1 MTPRATHTDPEPYRP
16 HLFAVAYG
24 LLGHAEDAEDLVQEA
39 LLRWHRAD
47 TAGILE
53 PEAWLVSV
61 VTRLAIDR
69 LRRRATERAAYPGPW
84 LPQPV
89 SAPSLGEPTDRRAEL
104 ASELSVAFLV
114 LLERLAPEER
124 AAFLMRD
131 VFDRGYPEIA
141 RILDKSQPATRQMVR
156 RARERV
162 RSGPARFPAPRDTVE
177 DLLGQFL
184 TALEEDDERG
194 LLAVFTAD
202 ATFTSD
208 GGGKVVT
215 ARRVIRGADRI
226 VRLLLGIKKKDPR
239 PLAHRLTELN
249 GGPALVTTRQGTT
262 TAVTFIA
269 VVDGRI
275 GAMYRVMNPEKLGYV
290 G

>member
-1 MTPRATHTDPEPYRP
+1 MYADPEPYRP
-16 HLFAVAYG
+16 RLFAVAYRM
-24 LLGHAEDAEDLVQEA
+24 LGHVQDAEDLVQEA

-47 TAGILE
+47 TDEIVE

-84 LPQPV
+84 LPQP
-89 SAPSLGEPTDRRAEL
+89 APAADLNEPPDRRAEL

-141 RILDKSQPATRQMVR
+141 RMLDRSQPAVRQMVR
-156 RARERV
+156 RARARV
-162 RSGPARFPAPRDTVE
+162 RSSPSRFPASREAVE
-177 DLLGQFL
+177 QLMGRFL
-184 TALEEDDERG
+184 AALREDDEQE
-194 LLAVFTAD
+194 LLAVFATE

-208 GGGKVVT
+208 GGGKVVA
-215 ARRVIRGADRI
+215 ARRTIRGSDRI
-226 VRLLLGIKKKDPR
+226 VRLLRGIGRKYDR
-239 PLAHRLTELN
+239 PFGYHVSELN
-249 GGPALVTTRQGTT
+249 GEPALVTTLNGA
-262 TAVTFIA
+262 AVAATFIA
-269 VVDGRI
+269 VRDGRI
-275 GAMYRVMNPEKLGYV
+275 DAMYRVVNPDKLRHV
-290 G
+290 V